1 MYSIAFPNIFNGSK
15 INLYKDYDAVKSNL
29 IALLSSDKGALFG
42 DPYYGVKL
50 KTLLWQQAYD
60 PIIRD
65 LIKDDVFEA
74 IYSYMPQ
81 ITVYREDISINI
93 VNNVVMASIRVRSD
107 SGIDSNLYDIQLL
120 TGAENN

>member
-81 ITVYREDISINI
+81 ITVSREDISINI